1 MSKHINKETSGRV
14 QRSLKNGQL
23 KQPNESV
30 LKNEKRI
37 R

>member
-1 MSKHINKETSGRV
+1 MKKHPEEFNDP
-14 QRSLKNGQL
+14 LKNGQL
-23 KQPNESV
+23 KQPYESV